1 MSDNNDERRNFSRVK
16 FQSKCYLTFEDKK
29 IECLLVDLSLK
40 GALILNDEKLDVNSG
55 DSCTFNFSLDG
66 AGFELNFNATLV
78 YYKGDQLG
86 VRFGNI
92 DLESMIHLR
101 RLVELN
107 TGDSNKVQDEL
118 FFLISN

>member
-29 IECLLVDLSLK
+29 IEGLLVDLSLK
-40 GALILNDEKLDVNSG
+40 GALILNDEKLEVNSG

-118 FFLISN
+118 FFLISS

>member
-16 FQSKCYLTFEDKK
+16 FQSKCYLTFEGKK
-29 IECLLVDLSLK
+29 IEGLLVDLSLK
-40 GALILNDEKLDVNSG
+40 GALILNDEKLEVNSG

-92 DLESMIHLR
+92 DLENMIHLR

-118 FFLISN
+118 FFLISS

>member
-29 IECLLVDLSLK
+29 IEGLLVDLSLK
-40 GALILNDEKLDVNSG
+40 GALVLNDEKLDVNSG

-118 FFLISN
+118 FFLISS